1 MVQPFGAPYEER
13 TMVSSSLILAAM
25 SDGRPGRFYSVDE
38 LASVLRV
45 PDKAELHEQL
55 RIMVGDPDIHSSFKL
70 IQGSSGDFYRRV
82 SFGPTLTLCEPWESK
97 VS

>member
-1 MVQPFGAPYEER
+1 
-13 TMVSSSLILAAM
+13 MVSTSLIIAAM

-45 PDKAELHEQL
+45 PDKAELHAQL
-55 RIMVGDPDIHSSFKL
+55 RTMAGDPDIHNAFKL
-70 IQGSSGDFYRRV
+70 LQGSSDDFYRRL
-82 SFGPTLTLCEPWESK
+82 SFAPILTLCAPWESK

>member
-1 MVQPFGAPYEER
+1 
-13 TMVSSSLILAAM
+13 MVSATLIIAAM

-55 RIMVGDPDIHSSFKL
+55 RTMAGDPDVHSSFKL
-70 IQGSSGDFYRRV
+70 LKGSSDDFYRRV
-82 SFGPTLTLCEPWESK
+82 SFAPTLTLCAPW
-97 VS
+97 VSNVS

>member
-1 MVQPFGAPYEER
+1 
-13 TMVSSSLILAAM
+13 MVSASLIIAAM

-38 LASVLRV
+38 LASVLRA

-55 RIMVGDPDIHSSFKL
+55 RTMAGDPDIHSAFKL
-70 IQGSSGDFYRRV
+70 LQGSSDDFYRRL
-82 SFGPTLTLCEPWESK
+82 SFAPILTLCAPWESK

>member
-1 MVQPFGAPYEER
+1 
-13 TMVSSSLILAAM
+13 MVSTTFIFAAL

-45 PDKAELHEQL
+45 SDKTALHEQL
-55 RIMVGDPDIHSSFKL
+55 RSMAGDPDIHSSFKL
-70 IQGSSGDFYRRV
+70 LQGSSDDFYRRF
-82 SFGPTLTLCEPWESK
+82 SFAPILALCDSWESK

>member
-1 MVQPFGAPYEER
+1 
-13 TMVSSSLILAAM
+13 MVSTSSIIAAM
-25 SDGRPGRFYSVDE
+25 ADGRPGRFYSVDE

-55 RIMVGDPDIHSSFKL
+55 RTMVGDPDIHSSFKL
-70 IQGSSGDFYRRV
+70 VQGASDDFYRRV
-82 SFGPTLTLCEPWESK
+82 SFAPSPTLCAGWETK